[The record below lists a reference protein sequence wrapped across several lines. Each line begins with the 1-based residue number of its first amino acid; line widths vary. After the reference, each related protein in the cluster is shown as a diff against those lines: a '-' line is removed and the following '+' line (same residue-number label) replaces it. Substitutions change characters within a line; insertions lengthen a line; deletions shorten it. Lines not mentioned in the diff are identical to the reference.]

1 VQAIVSLDSAIP
13 YTGAELRSLWAYETF
28 GTPGDTIVLFAGP
41 CSVATERLVDTAD
54 RLAGETIE
62 AACMLHIII
71 EHFDDS
77 LECAVLRQRLLIA
90 IIKDELASLG
100 VKGLLR
106 RGDDL
111 YRDERKLTVSIAT
124 RSPVSTLIHTGINID
139 PAGAPVPACGLA
151 ELGVDHRAL
160 AEQVAEAYLTEVE
173 SAAVA
178 RAKVRGVP

>member
-1 VQAIVSLDSAIP
+1 MQAIVSLDRPIT

-28 GTPGDTIVLFAGP
+28 GIPGDAIALFAGP

-54 RLAGETIE
+54 RLAGDTIE
-62 AACMLHIII
+62 AARMLHIII

-77 LECAVLRQRLLIA
+77 LECAILRQRLLIA
-90 IIKDELASLG
+90 IIKDELTALG
-100 VKGLLR
+100 VQRLLR
-106 RGDDL
+106 RGDDI
-111 YRDERKLTVSIAT
+111 YQDDRKLTVSIAT

-151 ELGVDHRAL
+151 DFGVDHEVL
-160 AEQVAEAYLTEVE
+160 ADRVAEAYLSEIE

-178 RAKVRGVP
+178 RTKVRGVP